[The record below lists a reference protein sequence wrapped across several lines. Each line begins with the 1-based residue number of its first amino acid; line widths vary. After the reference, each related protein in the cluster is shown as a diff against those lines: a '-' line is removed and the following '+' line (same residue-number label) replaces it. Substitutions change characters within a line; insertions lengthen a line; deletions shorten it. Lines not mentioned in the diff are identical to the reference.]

1 MLYKFK
7 SRATADLILLEPH
20 GRRLL
25 QAMGKEPA
33 AQGIVTVAQI
43 PAAMAALEAAVAA
56 EDRRQAEAAQADE
69 SMKPMRWSPAS
80 LRRTRSRYA
89 SGPRL
94 FSTCCVA
101 VRPTGRTWSGVCSA
115 AAPQR

>member
-33 AQGIVTVAQI
+33 PQGIVTVAQI
-43 PAAMAALEAAVAA
+43 PAVIAALEAAVAMD
-56 EDRRQAEAAQADE
+56 ERSRAEAAQADE
-69 SMKPMRWSPAS
+69 VDEAQPRDSEQDMVTLRQRAAPFLDM
-80 LRRTRSRYA
+80 LRR
-89 SGPRL
+89 
-94 FSTCCVA
+94 
-101 VRPTGRTWSGVCSA
+101 SA
-115 AAPQR
+115 ADGQDVVWGV

>member
-33 AQGIVTVAQI
+33 PQGIVTVAQI

-56 EDRRQAEAAQADE
+56 DDRRRAEAAQADE
-69 SMKPMRWSPAS
+69 VDEANEAEPSDPAQDTVTLRQRAAPFLDM
-80 LRRTRSRYA
+80 LRRS
-89 SGPRL
+89 
-94 FSTCCVA
+94 VA
-101 VRPTGRTWSGVCSA
+101 DGQDVVWGV
-115 AAPQR
+115 